1 MLPELRLDLLLSR
14 SNVLDELESLCELA
28 SESEE
33 DLSLKSEESDDIDF
47 FERLFLC
54 LYFLCLDLPRL
65 RLSSPFMLW
74 MVLPPGALSF

>member
-1 MLPELRLDLLLSR
+1 MLPELQLDLLLSR

-54 LYFLCLDLPRL
+54 LDFLCLDLPRL